1 MAKSIAALLKEAGT
15 YLTQYD
21 LGSALQ
27 LYREA
32 MAREPGNAAAALG
45 MAMVLNRTNK
55 PGEAL
60 QLLTRIWAS
69 MSRAK
74 QKLPPVQQATVLA
87 QMGLAQ
93 QELGQLGAALESYRQ
108 AVRLVNS
115 EDLHRRIKQIVPLVN
130 SPAPVQQLILH
141 GRALMAARQVQEA
154 AKTYIGALKLQP
166 DNADVL
172 HELAMVLQELGA
184 YDRALPL
191 LQKAVILA
199 PDRPEFFNDLGMLF
213 QSRADFTKAVSFHK
227 RAIKLAPGYSFAYI
241 NLGVAHKRLG
251 QNEEALAA
259 YRKALAIEP
268 NLPEAHNNLGNLLR
282 VAGQLPLAKQH
293 LEQALKLRPGYTD
306 AQANLDAVRLAME
319 EAAKAPVKKA
329 AAKKAVVVKAPAKVA
344 AKAPARPLSRA
355 SAAKK
360 PAAKKRVALKPVAKK
375 PVIKLAVKKP
385 PVKAPAAKMPVAK
398 KPAPKKA
405 AAGSS

>member
-69 MSRAK
+69 VSRAK
-74 QKLPPVQQATVLA
+74 QKLPPAQQATVLA

-130 SPAPVQQLILH
+130 SPAPVQQLILARPRADGIAPGAR
-141 GRALMAARQVQEA
+141 GRQDLHWRAEAAARQCRRA
-154 AKTYIGALKLQP
+154 ARAGHGA
-166 DNADVL
+166 A
-172 HELAMVLQELGA
+172 
-184 YDRALPL
+184 RA
-191 LQKAVILA
+191 
-199 PDRPEFFNDLGMLF
+199 G
-213 QSRADFTKAVSFHK
+213 RA
-227 RAIKLAPGYSFAYI
+227 
-241 NLGVAHKRLG
+241 
-251 QNEEALAA
+251 
-259 YRKALAIEP
+259 
-268 NLPEAHNNLGNLLR
+268 
-282 VAGQLPLAKQH
+282 
-293 LEQALKLRPGYTD
+293 
-306 AQANLDAVRLAME
+306 
-319 EAAKAPVKKA
+319 
-329 AAKKAVVVKAPAKVA
+329 
-344 AKAPARPLSRA
+344 
-355 SAAKK
+355 
-360 PAAKKRVALKPVAKK
+360 
-375 PVIKLAVKKP
+375 
-385 PVKAPAAKMPVAK
+385 
-398 KPAPKKA
+398 
-405 AAGSS
+405 